1 MFSLSDIAI
10 QFPHAEVERVPV
22 RYNILYSALLPLII
36 LTLITTLLS
45 PSQSPNRLHKA
56 HVTILGLL
64 ISLLLTSFLTDT
76 FKNAIGRPRP
86 DLLARCKPAKGTP
99 TDKLVT
105 IAVCTEKNHH
115 TLHDGWRSF
124 PSGHSSFAFS
134 GLGYLSLLLTF
145 GALFWPEDGDG
156 QLAAANTGITSVL
169 AGQLHTFRPRTDFLR
184 ALAALAPAVCAA
196 MIAVSRCEDYRHD
209 VYDVTVGSALGFTI
223 AYLSYR
229 RYYPALKSRRCDAPY
244 ASRAETTEKKNR
256 GKGML
261 DEEGRVGDD
270 VHDEEEGEEGQENE
284 HVPLRAASA
293 ERRGRRRSYPD

>member
-10 QFPHAEVERVPV
+10 QFPHAGVERVPV

-86 DLLARCKPAKGTP
+86 DLLARCKPAKGTS
-99 TDKLVT
+99 TDLLVT

-134 GLGYLSLLLTF
+134 GLGYLSLF
-145 GALFWPEDGDG
+145 
-156 QLAAANTGITSVL
+156 L

-184 ALAALAPAVCAA
+184 SLAALAPTVCAA

-229 RYYPALKSRRCDAPY
+229 RYYPGLKSRRCDAPY
-244 ASRAETTEKKNR
+244 ASRAETTEKKNNR

-270 VHDEEEGEEGQENE
+270 VHDEEGEENE
-284 HVPLRAASA
+284 HVPLRAAST
-293 ERRGRRRSYPD
+293 ERGRRRSYPD